1 MSSKKSAVKV
11 KDKMRDK
18 IWYKIIAPPY
28 FGGIE
33 LQETPANSPQQVMGR
48 TIETTLYEVTND
60 INHQSTH
67 LQLLVEKMEG
77 DKAFTGFKGH
87 ELARDYLR
95 SLIRRG
101 TSRIDGVI
109 NVTTKDER
117 ELRVAVTAFTT
128 SRSKTTQEMGVRR
141 VMYEI
146 VRKKSSELNFD
157 EFVQQM
163 VLGKI
168 ASDVYNEAKKITPL
182 RKIEVRKSK
191 LTSLPSFGGAAA
203 S

>member
-1 MSSKKSAVKV
+1 MSSKKPAKV
-11 KDKMRDK
+11 KDKLRDK
-18 IWYKIIAPPY
+18 TWYKIVAPPY

-33 LQETPANSPQQVMGR
+33 LQETPANEPGQIVGR

-60 INHQSTH
+60 ITHQSTH
-67 LQLLVEKMEG
+67 LKLIIEKTEG
-77 DKAFTGFKGH
+77 DKAITAFKGH

-101 TSRIDGVI
+101 TSRIDGIV
-109 NVTTKDER
+109 NVTTKDGHP
-117 ELRVAVTAFTT
+117 LRVAVTAFTT
-128 SRSKTTQEMGVRR
+128 SRAKTTQEMGVRR
-141 VMYEI
+141 VMHDV
-146 VRKKSSELNFD
+146 VRAKSAELNFD

-168 ASDVYNEAKKITPL
+168 ASDVYNESKKITPL

-191 LTSLPSFGGAAA
+191 LTKASRGRAAA
-203 S
+203 A

>member
-1 MSSKKSAVKV
+1 MSSKKPVKV
-11 KDKMRDK
+11 KDKLRDK
-18 IWYKIIAPPY
+18 TWYKIVAPPY

-33 LQETPANSPQQVMGR
+33 LQETPANTPEQIVGR

-60 INHQSTH
+60 ITHQSTH
-67 LQLLVEKMEG
+67 LKLIIEKTEG
-77 DKAFTGFKGH
+77 DKAITVFKGH

-101 TSRIDGVI
+101 TSRIDGIV
-109 NVTTKDER
+109 NVTTKDGHP
-117 ELRVAVTAFTT
+117 LRVAVTAFTT
-128 SRSKTTQEMGVRR
+128 SRAKTTQEMGVRR
-141 VMYEI
+141 VMHDV
-146 VRKKSSELNFD
+146 VRAKSAELNFD

-168 ASDVYNEAKKITPL
+168 ASDVYNESKKITPL

-191 LTSLPSFGGAAA
+191 LTKASRGRAAA
-203 S
+203 A